1 MGILTFCNWLGTSRP
16 HPHFHTTVFLF
27 SHIVFQCPSVYHN
40 YHLQK
45 STPVHVKYFYLFRFM
60 DLKNMSEQLVKENYH
75 ARAQVETREKQIMAR
90 WQVSPLLVLF
100 LSQVINSSLSNS
112 SK

>member
-1 MGILTFCNWLGTSRP
+1 
-16 HPHFHTTVFLF
+16 
-27 SHIVFQCPSVYHN
+27 
-40 YHLQK
+40 
-45 STPVHVKYFYLFRFM
+45 M

-100 LSQVINSSLSNS
+100 LSQVLIVPVNSSVGSGS
-112 SK
+112 AEP

>member
-1 MGILTFCNWLGTSRP
+1 
-16 HPHFHTTVFLF
+16 
-27 SHIVFQCPSVYHN
+27 
-40 YHLQK
+40 
-45 STPVHVKYFYLFRFM
+45 M

-100 LSQVINSSLSNS
+100 LSQVIKSSLQNSSN
-112 SK
+112 

>member
-1 MGILTFCNWLGTSRP
+1 
-16 HPHFHTTVFLF
+16 
-27 SHIVFQCPSVYHN
+27 
-40 YHLQK
+40 
-45 STPVHVKYFYLFRFM
+45 M

-100 LSQVINSSLSNS
+100 LSQSWQVSPLLVLFLSQS
-112 SK
+112 

>member
-1 MGILTFCNWLGTSRP
+1 
-16 HPHFHTTVFLF
+16 
-27 SHIVFQCPSVYHN
+27 
-40 YHLQK
+40 
-45 STPVHVKYFYLFRFM
+45 M

-100 LSQVINSSLSNS
+100 LSQVIKSSLSNS
-112 SK
+112 LN